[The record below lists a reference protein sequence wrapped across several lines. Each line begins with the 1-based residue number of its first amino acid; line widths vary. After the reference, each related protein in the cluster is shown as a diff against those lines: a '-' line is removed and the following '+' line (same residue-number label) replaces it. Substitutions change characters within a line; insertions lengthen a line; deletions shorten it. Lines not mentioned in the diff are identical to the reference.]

1 MLLNCTIWNVWHPT
15 WSLLKDKSIF
25 LSHTGSETVGERA
38 SDDRSALEKM
48 PHYLT
53 SSVVCGGKQ
62 HAINH
67 CNRPRHERREIASPA
82 TGTPLQAVIF
92 MLSSYQEV
100 DMMRAMS
107 FSRLWGEIIAEMTL
121 HLAVLQL
128 RDSAASDRV
137 IMARP
142 AVTNKHRMHP
152 FVDSNP
158 LACTTRTWRL
168 AEVCL
173 SQEKFETKAE
183 KA

>member
-1 MLLNCTIWNVWHPT
+1 
-15 WSLLKDKSIF
+15 
-25 LSHTGSETVGERA
+25 
-38 SDDRSALEKM
+38 
-48 PHYLT
+48 
-53 SSVVCGGKQ
+53 
-62 HAINH
+62 
-67 CNRPRHERREIASPA
+67 
-82 TGTPLQAVIF
+82 
-92 MLSSYQEV
+92 
-100 DMMRAMS
+100 MMRAMS